1 MEMGN
6 SCCMCGR
13 RGGCGSWM
21 KQVGGYLQDAWKT
34 LGALPI
40 LIWHVATMP
49 LVDERGST
57 WWRDTVYFILVG
69 FLVFILRVAYLVAEA
84 LVGKDENNNGSLAS
98 RAFKF
103 AASMGSSNV
112 ARTYHAAV
120 NVVCEALLFVVLC
133 HDGSSPVGTG
143 LVSRHFSPSHPQ
155 FASHVTSS
163 AAFVGNG
170 TASQVGTE
178 YAVFSSFVEQ
188 ACGLALVAT
197 FRAMGSLLVGWQKV
211 RPTPP
216 LPRYGHTGQGWA

>member
-1 MEMGN
+1 MPQAAREMGD

-13 RGGCGSWM
+13 KGGCGSWM

-69 FLVFILRVAYLVAEA
+69 FLVFISRALYLVAEA

-112 ARTYHAAV
+112 ARTYHAVV

-133 HDGSSPVGTG
+133 HDGSSLVGTG
-143 LVSRHFSPSHPQ
+143 LVSRHFSPVCIARDLLCSIRR
-155 FASHVTSS
+155 
-163 AAFVGNG
+163 
-170 TASQVGTE
+170 
-178 YAVFSSFVEQ
+178 EQ
-188 ACGLALVAT
+188 DCQPGGHRVCCLFIVCGAGV
-197 FRAMGSLLVGWQKV
+197 RAGAGGDIQGHG
-211 RPTPP
+211 
-216 LPRYGHTGQGWA
+216 LPARGMAES